1 MSRNTNNK
9 RAASDVGARADPTKA
24 ARTTGETSATGE
36 TPQGSAPNVSAGE
49 AVAQVS
55 ASNGAAKGETLSAS
69 SITETPPSS
78 LSNMLDQM
86 AEAADQQEQHLAK
99 WVEKTKVAVDAK
111 LLWFLSLHKAQVH
124 IPIPANV
131 LDLVPLAIT
140 DAVSGSMLAGFREV
154 MHFTRLHRSF
164 EQTALYEAAG
174 TIWMLNPVGE
184 LSSDSIS
191 ISQLE
196 SAMKLWSE
204 EAFLSSATQPM
215 ARRYSFDV
223 PLPAKVVDSNVA
235 QRQEEGKDTV
245 VFAQPVPLLAGRP
258 VVIAW
263 YGAMSEALDRAA
275 SGAGQDDV
283 RDLEHRVFKLFEA
296 ALSVPIRLRLNPDAD
311 NCRLLSLRYSEQ
323 AFAVMGGS
331 GADSFWKFA
340 EKVSA
345 IGVFTKAASQSIPK
359 ATVALQQAGLT
370 FKGKQLNEQSIK
382 ALRALA
388 PYVADASCRAAVSM
402 LDCVSPE
409 FREMTLLLR
418 LAQLSSTRV
427 ASGQHPQANA
437 AQMAFVFVLDC
448 LRIGRL
454 AGDIKQEEVYTVG
467 TVTGQERKTPALAH
481 KFFKKQDIVE
491 FVFFTRLG

>member
-1 MSRNTNNK
+1 MARNTNNK

-24 ARTTGETSATGE
+24 ARTKAPAEEAAAQVSATQAPASTAAETSATGE
-36 TPQGSAPNVSAGE
+36 TPQGSAPNVPAGE

-55 ASNGAAKGETLSAS
+55 ATQAPASKAAETSATGETPQAAAQVSATQAPASNGAAKGETLSAS

-78 LSNMLDQM
+78 LSNILDQM

-111 LLWFLSLHKAQVH
+111 LLRFSRLHQAQVH
-124 IPIPANV
+124 SPIPANV

-174 TIWMLNPVGE
+174 TIWMLNPVGD

-235 QRQEEGKDTV
+235 QRKKKGEDTV

-263 YGAMSEALDRAA
+263 YGAMSEALERAA

-283 RDLEHRVFKLFEA
+283 RDLEHRVLKLFEA
-296 ALSVPIRLRLNPDAD
+296 ALSVPIRLRLNPDPD
-311 NCRLLSLRYSEQ
+311 NCRLLPLRFSEQ
-323 AFAVMGGS
+323 AIAAMGAWPGQLLE
-331 GADSFWKFA
+331 GRGEGRRARRLQ
-340 EKVSA
+340 EIRVS
-345 IGVFTKAASQSIPK
+345 
-359 ATVALQQAGLT
+359 
-370 FKGKQLNEQSIK
+370 
-382 ALRALA
+382 
-388 PYVADASCRAAVSM
+388 
-402 LDCVSPE
+402 
-409 FREMTLLLR
+409 
-418 LAQLSSTRV
+418 
-427 ASGQHPQANA
+427 
-437 AQMAFVFVLDC
+437 
-448 LRIGRL
+448 
-454 AGDIKQEEVYTVG
+454 
-467 TVTGQERKTPALAH
+467 
-481 KFFKKQDIVE
+481 
-491 FVFFTRLG
+491 